1 MAVKRAQFPAEFKT
15 LGDKGKVEAIV
26 SVFGNVD
33 RIGDRVM
40 PGAFQKTIAAWKES
54 GDPVPVILSHSWDDP
69 WAHIGVVDDLEEVDK
84 GLKATYTLDIDS
96 NPVAAQV
103 YRLMKRR
110 SLKEHSFGYEIRDE
124 RIAKDGAN
132 ELLDVDLIEIG
143 PTLKGMNSDTELLG
157 VKSALEAIP
166 TAVVSPSGG
175 DDTAAIQTAVDEVG
189 LGGIQFDSGDF
200 QLSGSVFVNNTIS
213 DNVGWTKAGRRIS
226 RATEAA
232 LAAAADEAEALAGK
246 IRGLL
251 SAGDS
256 EKQDDEE
263 QDTGKAI
270 GEEDTSI
277 RNSTADALER
287 NSESDF
293 EHLLLKTRIERMRD

>member
-1 MAVKRAQFPAEFKT
+1 MSTKRAQFPAEFKT
-15 LGDKGKVEAIV
+15 IGDKGKVEAIV

-40 PGAFQKTIAAWKES
+40 PGAFKKTIAAWKES

-69 WAHIGVVDDLEEVDK
+69 WAHIGVVDDLEEVDA
-84 GLKATYTLDIDS
+84 GLKATYTLDIDT

-103 YRLMKRR
+103 HRLMKRR

-132 ELLDVDLIEIG
+132 ELLDLDLIEIG
-143 PTLKGMNSDTELLG
+143 PTLKGMNPSTELLA
-157 VKSALEAIP
+157 VKSALE
-166 TAVVSPSGG
+166 
-175 DDTAAIQTAVDEVG
+175 EVA
-189 LGGIQFDSGDF
+189 D
-200 QLSGSVFVNNTIS
+200 VEV
-213 DNVGWTKAGRRIS
+213 KAGRRIS
-226 RATEAA
+226 RATESA

-246 IRGLL
+246 IRDLL

-263 QDTGKAI
+263 EDTVKSI
-270 GEEDTSI
+270 GEEDAPSG
-277 RNSTADALER
+277 NSTADDVDG
-287 NSESDF
+287 NSDPDSD
-293 EHLLLKTRIERMRD
+293 LLTFKTRIESMRN